1 MKRIILIVIVAVCL
15 ICTTCV
21 LLVCCKKDKNP
32 NNSIEPMYTEDSL
45 VNSSKSSLIMT
56 LLKDGFKLSFGSV
69 MFYFMFNLSPVLV
82 GYNLF
87 YHEKENLL

>member
-1 MKRIILIVIVAVCL
+1 MCKHTHTHTHKCAYKPLFCESHKTSYAV
-15 ICTTCV
+15 
-21 LLVCCKKDKNP
+21 
-32 NNSIEPMYTEDSL
+32 EDSL

-87 YHEKENLL
+87 GNEKENLL